1 MKKISLILMIIW
13 MGFIFY
19 NSSRSGTASNLV
31 SYKVTNTIR
40 AEKSSIVNN
49 NNNNN
54 NKIKYSSLPTTKKD
68 EKINLFV
75 RKNAHAFEYFVL
87 ALIVSECVFY
97 FLNLKGRKAV
107 VYIAFICL
115 LYAVTDEFH
124 QSFVPGRQSLVS
136 DVVIDFIGSIIGMII
151 FYSVYYD
158 VFNLRKI
165 NRI

>member
-40 AEKSSIVNN
+40 TEKSAIVNDGN
-49 NNNNN
+49 SNH
-54 NKIKYSSLPTTKKD
+54 KIQYSRLPKTKKD
-68 EKINLFV
+68 EKINIFV

-87 ALIVSECVFY
+87 ALIVSGCVFY
-97 FLNLKGRKAV
+97 FLNLKGKKAV

-124 QSFVPGRQSLVS
+124 QSFVPGRQSLIS
-136 DVVIDFIGSIIGMII
+136 DVLIDFIGSIIGMII
-151 FYSVYYD
+151 FYSVYYNI
-158 VFNLRKI
+158 FNLRKI
-165 NRI
+165 KRN